1 MLWNE
6 NGQIGEI
13 VSKSGAD
20 DETKSE
26 MEEYVL
32 NVLPEIEV

>member
-6 NGQIGEI
+6 NGRVGE
-13 VSKSGAD
+13 VAWKSGAD